1 MDLKTLKAFLIR
13 HGHSP
18 ESLEG
23 LPPEELNKL
32 YTEEVQ
38 TNTIDFFKHIN
49 NDETLIVIN
58 ANDADIGQLTQ
69 QIRDNARDTPKL
81 IEIMRKGLEDFPYAD
96 IADVL
101 TLNSK
106 SISAHK
112 LQKILRIAF
121 REFQEVLL
129 DRIAEQLKEL
139 PKEEYKVMMG
149 HYEKKRDDIARLKN
163 TIQELSIEKKR
174 QQILKM
180 AHFKLQVIQGFL
192 PTYVFNDSYK
202 EYLNN
207 TPEKLRLVDEVLSL
221 TGMHSKKYL
230 KNLPMDELEEMKN
243 RLIEDKLQDERDRK
257 IFAQY
262 TQMLDEAMFGSD
274 EQEFSSVCI
283 KIITGLNQRQIL
295 MITEYLNAKNPVFVN
310 RFNTLL
316 RDFRKTK

>member
-1 MDLKTLKAFLIR
+1 MDTKILKAFLIR

-18 ESLEG
+18 ESLED
-23 LPPEELNKL
+23 LTPEELNKL
-32 YTEEVQ
+32 YTEEVHA
-38 TNTIDFFKHIN
+38 NTIDFFKHIN
-49 NDETLIVIN
+49 NDESLIVIN

-112 LQKILRIAF
+112 LQRILRIAF

-202 EYLNN
+202 E
-207 TPEKLRLVDEVLSL
+207 
-221 TGMHSKKYL
+221 
-230 KNLPMDELEEMKN
+230 
-243 RLIEDKLQDERDRK
+243 
-257 IFAQY
+257 
-262 TQMLDEAMFGSD
+262 
-274 EQEFSSVCI
+274 
-283 KIITGLNQRQIL
+283 
-295 MITEYLNAKNPVFVN
+295 
-310 RFNTLL
+310 
-316 RDFRKTK
+316 